1 MVHWIQMGLAGL
13 MIVVSPV
20 AAAQTKTQAGWNG
33 LHKVETKKFDEAWL
47 LPGADFKAY
56 TKVLIDPT
64 EAAFR
69 KNWQKDW
76 NDKHFDFNE
85 RITDDEAR
93 RILSAAQS
101 GFQDIFTKAYR
112 DAGYQVVTA
121 PGPDVLRLKTYILNL
136 DVAAPDF
143 QKSSVRTYSREGG
156 SGVLVLEARDSM
168 SGALLAQGVDGREIG
183 DSAWAMRRTSLSNRA
198 DFEAAFSTWA
208 KMSVDGLATLKT
220 LPPAGA
226 PQNQGELRSD

>member
-1 MVHWIQMGLAGL
+1 MMRLAWTGLAGL
-13 MIVVSPV
+13 FLAASPI
-20 AAAQTKTQAGWNG
+20 ALAQAKQETDWSG
-33 LHKVETKKFDEAWL
+33 LRKVETKKFDAAQL

-56 TKVLIDPT
+56 TKVMIDPT

-93 RILSAAQS
+93 RILAAAQS
-101 GFQDIFTKAYR
+101 GFQDIFTKAYQE
-112 DAGYQVVTA
+112 AGYQVVTT

-143 QKSSVRTYSREGG
+143 QKSSVRTFDDEAG

-183 DSAWAMRRTSLSNRA
+183 DTAWAMRRTKLTNRA
-198 DFEAAFSTWA
+198 DFEGAFKAWA
-208 KMSVDGLATLKT
+208 KMSVDGLAELKA
-220 LPPAGA
+220 LPPPAVA
-226 PQNQGELRSD
+226 KR

>member
-1 MVHWIQMGLAGL
+1 MMRLVRTSLAGL
-13 MIVVSPV
+13 FLVGSPM
-20 AAAQTKTQAGWNG
+20 AMAQTKQETDWNG
-33 LHKVETKKFDEAWL
+33 LRKVETKKFDEAQL
-47 LPGADFKAY
+47 LPGTDFNAY
-56 TKVLIDPT
+56 TKVMIDPT

-76 NDKHFDFNE
+76 NDKHFDFDE

-93 RILSAAQS
+93 RILTAAQS
-101 GFQDIFTKAYR
+101 GFQDIFTKAYQ

-143 QKSSVRTYSREGG
+143 QKSSVRTYSEEGG

-183 DSAWAMRRTSLSNRA
+183 DTAWAMRRTKQTNRA
-198 DFEAAFSTWA
+198 DFEGAFKAWA
-208 KMSVDGLATLKT
+208 KMSVDGLAALKA
-220 LPPAGA
+220 LPPVAA
-226 PQNQGELRSD
+226 AQH